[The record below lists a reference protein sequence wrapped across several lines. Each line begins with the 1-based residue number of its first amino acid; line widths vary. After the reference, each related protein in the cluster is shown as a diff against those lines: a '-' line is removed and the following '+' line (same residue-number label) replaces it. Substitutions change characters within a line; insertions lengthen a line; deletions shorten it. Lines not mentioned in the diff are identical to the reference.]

1 MYSFI
6 TSNYALEKRMK
17 RILVLFGF
25 FISTAMAG
33 VFTPTEIDTL
43 KDNFIAN
50 ITTDGAVMASPS
62 KFHPNYYFDW
72 VRDSA
77 IAMDL
82 VETWYEQDK
91 SPADKE
97 RLLNY
102 VNRVIKIQH
111 QTDSIPGQ
119 DILGEPKFYLDG
131 RPFDGAWGR
140 PQNDGPAL
148 RALTLIRFA
157 HQLIKDNEI
166 VFVQTYLYGGGLN
179 PMTMGAIKMDL
190 EYTAH
195 HWQEE
200 NFDLWE
206 EVYGHHFFTRM
217 AQRKALLEGANLAR
231 LLNEPSSAIF
241 YESQASLIE
250 DQLKK
255 HIDNNLIQATLPPHP
270 GPQKTNEL
278 DSAVILGVLIA
289 NTEDGVF
296 APDDLYVKNTVMAL
310 TKQFK
315 SLYPVN
321 SHHQEAILFGRYP
334 GDTYDG
340 YESNSVGN
348 PWFIL
353 TATMAE
359 YYYTLAYT
367 LPVTNENLPMIIRY
381 IKQGDA
387 FLTLIKTYAP
397 SLNLSEQ
404 INLNNG
410 SPQGAYSL
418 SWSYVAVLRAIN
430 AREILFGV
438 QDVVHKEVAD
448 GLKLLQ
454 KLH

>member
-1 MYSFI
+1 
-6 TSNYALEKRMK
+6 
-17 RILVLFGF
+17 
-25 FISTAMAG
+25 MAG

-43 KDNFIAN
+43 KENFIAN
-50 ITTDGAVMASPS
+50 ITNDGAVMASPS
-62 KFHPNYYFDW
+62 KYHPNYYYDW

-82 VETWYEQDK
+82 VETWYEQTK
-91 SPADKE
+91 SLADKE

-102 VNRVIKIQH
+102 VSRVEKIQH
-111 QTDSIPGQ
+111 QPQSIPGQ

-131 RPFDGAWGR
+131 RPYDGPWGR

-157 HQLIKDNEI
+157 NTLIENNEI
-166 VFVQTYLYGGGLN
+166 NYVHAHLYGGGLD
-179 PMTMGAIKMDL
+179 PITMGAIKMDL

-206 EVYGHHFFTRM
+206 EIYGHHFFTRM
-217 AQRKALLEGANLAR
+217 AQRKALLEGATLAR
-231 LLNEPSSAIF
+231 LLNEDSSATF
-241 YESQASLIE
+241 YENQALLIE
-250 DQLKK
+250 EQLQ
-255 HIDNNLIQATLPPHP
+255 HHVNNKLIQATLPPHA
-270 GPQKTNEL
+270 GPQKTDEL
-278 DSAVILGVLIA
+278 DSAVILAVLLA

-296 APDDLYVKNTVMAL
+296 SPDNTYVKNTVMAL
-310 TKQFK
+310 NNQFK
-315 SLYPVN
+315 SLYPLN
-321 SHHQEAILFGRYP
+321 NNQKGAILFGRYP

-340 YESNSVGN
+340 YESNSIGN

-359 YYYTLAYT
+359 YYYTLADMLSAT
-367 LPVTNENLPMIIRY
+367 PENIPKITNY
-381 IKQGDA
+381 IKQGDGY
-387 FLTLIKTYAP
+387 LTLIKTYAP
-397 SLNLSEQ
+397 DLYLSEQ
-404 INLNNG
+404 INLNTG

-430 AREILFGV
+430 AREILFGI
-438 QDVVHKEVAD
+438 QDVIHQD
-448 GLKLLQ
+448 GDDGFNFLQ

>member
-1 MYSFI
+1 
-6 TSNYALEKRMK
+6 MK
-17 RILVLFGF
+17 RILILLMSFFVLK
-25 FISTAMAG
+25 AMAG

-43 KDNFIAN
+43 KENFIAN
-50 ITTDGAVMASPS
+50 ITNEGAVMASPS
-62 KFHPNYYFDW
+62 KYHPDYYYDW

-82 VETWYEQDK
+82 VETWYEQTK
-91 SPADKE
+91 SLADKE

-102 VNRVIKIQH
+102 VSRVEKIQH
-111 QTDSIPGQ
+111 QPHSIPGQ

-131 RPFDGAWGR
+131 RPYDGPWGR

-157 HQLIKDNEI
+157 HTLIENNEI
-166 VFVQTYLYGGGLN
+166 NYVHAHLYGGGLD
-179 PMTMGAIKMDL
+179 PITMGAIKMDL

-206 EVYGHHFFTRM
+206 EIYGHHFFTRM
-217 AQRKALLEGANLAR
+217 AQRKALLEGATLAR
-231 LLNEPSSAIF
+231 LLNEDSSATF
-241 YESQASLIE
+241 YENQALLIE
-250 DQLKK
+250 EQLQ
-255 HIDNNLIQATLPPHP
+255 HHVNNKLIQATLPPHA
-270 GPQKTNEL
+270 GPQKTDEL
-278 DSAVILGVLIA
+278 DSAVILAVLLA

-296 APDDLYVKNTVMAL
+296 SPDNTYVKNTVMAL
-310 TKQFK
+310 NNQFK
-315 SLYPVN
+315 SLYPLN
-321 SHHQEAILFGRYP
+321 NNQKGAMLFGRYP

-340 YESNSVGN
+340 YESNSIGN

-359 YYYTLAYT
+359 YYYTLADM
-367 LPVTNENLPMIIRY
+367 LPVTPENIPKITNY
-381 IKQGDA
+381 IKQGDGY
-387 FLTLIKTYAP
+387 LTLIKTYAP
-397 SLNLSEQ
+397 DLYLSEQ
-404 INLNNG
+404 INLNTG

-430 AREILFGV
+430 AREILFGI
-438 QDVVHKEVAD
+438 QDVVHQD
-448 GLKLLQ
+448 GDDGFNFLQ